1 MTKFFPF
8 IFSALVD
15 KLECTDLEGVSDLPE
30 DIRPTP
36 SQKPHKVNRLTEDSE
51 EIRVLYIKLLE
62 SLVFNLDEDDLNTDN
77 YNTIK
82 SNDDFRM
89 FIQDIVNITRTLCM
103 DPCTAV
109 VLESCYFMKKMCIK
123 FGKDLL
129 FFFNSILS
137 RAIYYPLTHKQSK
150 MRLAAL
156 ECLDVLMYCSPFKK
170 NVEIMEQLIGFRD
183 PNLVPI
189 KDFYEP
195 STKLNYMALLIS
207 DPSNQVVKKFFEVI
221 TNWLIKLEDRFDH
234 EARLVPYVLSGLFNS
249 NEEIS
254 IYVAQRMEEIGKQYE
269 IDNEKEIREDRQYA
283 IDSPWVKLCSK
294 TEIDSSTGF
303 SNIIFNTNLYYPFP
317 IANRPCLGARLLVRK
332 YLRRYIKNL
341 CKEYESIEEG
351 IKIRVSNLILFSIVY
366 TEDAIIEYLDQI
378 FLCFQKEITR
388 VKASRGVTKDSI
400 LIIEPMI
407 KSLKLLGRFCDFESI
422 TKLIYPTISGD
433 LNANYPDIQK
443 GGLICLRYILI
454 GHLESISEG
463 FGIFEEKIG
472 ELSQTMTSRKFIEYL
487 DSSTGME
494 LIEFYENLFC
504 LLNEKKEKFGE
515 KSLKQFSQYLDS
527 IFDQIIQGLGAVAIF
542 DIHGVS
548 NNETISKIEKY
559 LHSINKNVNE
569 LLHFILKNNPDE
581 YNLDS
586 NFFTTKVKETLSNI
600 KIFFENNPLTLN
612 TRQYKIF
619 YIFLKQIK
627 LFMKIDSENTEKEKE
642 KEKIEIYKYEDNL
655 FILKQTLKNFSII
668 FSSSYNCSIHQDTMK
683 LLTGYLNQSL
693 IDINNNSNLLVPL
706 LDDIVILLISIFK
719 NYDNVEIEKFKFADL
734 LKDEKEIEKK
744 KLKSPKTIKSDIREK
759 GLIFL
764 KTMLNKNQNF
774 SIANC
779 NKEFIKEFLVIFN
792 SSLVNDFI
800 HEKEHI
806 RKLFVDIYYL
816 FLVKYFAI
824 NKVHLNFNKNL
835 TDQSEDFKTLKSII
849 NIFEDY
855 FSDGVYDSVL
865 EVRHMSLNI
874 LTLILC
880 AIERSEF
887 FDPMCNLFENFK
899 NDRDHKKFNYECL
912 KVLAYVEEENKKIE
926 ILFKNF
932 KNMFSIIMN
941 LFIDEKA
948 SFGNLCE
955 SLLKNA
961 IDKFPI
967 FCFNE
972 LTKARN
978 KNQMSRVEILDKMF
992 NKFLKIK

>member
-1 MTKFFPF
+1 VTKFFPF

-36 SQKPHKVNRLTEDSE
+36 SQKPHKVNKLTENCE

-62 SLVFNLDEDDLNTDN
+62 SLIFNSEEDELNTDN
-77 YNTIK
+77 YITTK
-82 SNDDFRM
+82 SNDEFRM

-103 DPCTAV
+103 DPCATV

-156 ECLDVLMYCSPFKK
+156 ECLDVLMYCSPYKK

-234 EARLVPYVLSGLFNS
+234 EARLIPYVLSGLFCS

-254 IYVAQRMEEIGKQYE
+254 LYVSQRMEEIGKQYE
-269 IDNEKEIREDRQYA
+269 IDNEKEIREERQFA

-294 TEIDSSTGF
+294 TEIDSSSGF
-303 SNIIFNTNLYYPFP
+303 SKITFNTNLYYPFP

-351 IKIRVSNLILFSIVY
+351 IKIRVSNLILYSIIY
-366 TEDAIIEYLDQI
+366 AEDSIIEYLDQI

-388 VKASRGVTKDSI
+388 VKAGKGITKDSVQI
-400 LIIEPMI
+400 VEPMI
-407 KSLKLLGRFCDFESI
+407 KSLKLLGRFCDYESI
-422 TKLIYPTISGD
+422 TKLIYPTIVGD
-433 LNANYPDIQK
+433 LNASYPDIQK

-454 GHLESISEG
+454 GHLESISGG
-463 FGIFEEKIG
+463 FGIFEEKLG
-472 ELSQTMTSRKFIEYL
+472 ELSQTLTCRKFIEYL

-494 LIEFYENLFC
+494 LIDFYENLFS
-504 LLNEKKEKFGE
+504 LLNEKKEKFGD
-515 KSLKQFSQYLDS
+515 SLNQITQHLDS

-559 LHSINKNVNE
+559 LNSINKNINE
-569 LLHFILKNNPDE
+569 LLHYINKTDVEN
-581 YNLDS
+581 S
-586 NFFTTKVKETLSNI
+586 VSFFTSKVKETLLNI
-600 KIFFENNPLTLN
+600 KSFVENNPLTLN

-627 LFMKIDSENTEKEKE
+627 LFMKIDQDNKDKIELHKYSENVE
-642 KEKIEIYKYEDNL
+642 
-655 FILKQTLKNFSII
+655 ILKQTLKI
-668 FSSSYNCSIHQDTMK
+668 FSKIFGSSYNFPIHQDTMK

-693 IDINNNSNLLVPL
+693 IDVNKNSHILVPL
-706 LDDIVILLISIFK
+706 LDEMVLLLISIFK
-719 NYDNVEIEKFKFADL
+719 NYDNVEIDKFKFADL

-759 GLIFL
+759 GLIIL
-764 KTMLNKNQNF
+764 KTMLNKNQIF
-774 SIANC
+774 SVTS
-779 NKEFIKEFLVIFN
+779 NKEFINNFIIIFN

-800 HEKEHI
+800 HEKEPV
-806 RKLFVDIYYL
+806 RKLFVEIYYL

-824 NKVHLNFNKNL
+824 NKVHLNFSKNFS
-835 TDQSEDFKTLKSII
+835 DQTEEFKTLKSII

-855 FSDGVYDSVL
+855 FADGVYDSVL
-865 EVRHMSLNI
+865 EVRQMSLNI

-880 AIERSEF
+880 VIERSEF
-887 FDPMCNLFENFK
+887 YEPMCSLFESFK
-899 NDRDHKKFNYECL
+899 TDRDHKKFNYECL

-926 ILFKNF
+926 TLFKNF
-932 KNMFSIIMN
+932 KNIFSIVIN
-941 LFIDEKA
+941 LFIDEKV

-955 SLLKNA
+955 GLMKNA

-978 KNQMSRVEILDKMF
+978 KNQMSRVEVLDRMF